1 MRLLHM
7 ADKIFGAR
15 VPGAA
20 ISPVDGAGQG
30 GQGVHPCPW
39 VPQALARDCAPEGI
53 LGYSSTATEE
63 GDWNSLTVDEA
74 YT

>member
-20 ISPVDGAGQG
+20 TSPGVGAGR
-30 GQGVHPCPW
+30 GVHPCYTYIKFG
-39 VPQALARDCAPEGI
+39 A
-53 LGYSSTATEE
+53 SEE
-63 GDWNSLTVDEA
+63 NDQLLREQGLLQMCDHG
-74 YT
+74 

>member
-20 ISPVDGAGQG
+20 ISPVDGTGQG
-30 GQGVHPCPW
+30 GRGVHPCP
-39 VPQALARDCAPEGI
+39 
-53 LGYSSTATEE
+53 
-63 GDWNSLTVDEA
+63 
-74 YT
+74 